1 MLDPVEFLA
10 RLAALVPPPR
20 AHLTRFHGV
29 FAPNAT
35 LRAQVTAA
43 GRGRGATTNVAANA
57 DGTSTQP
64 ACDDRSPEEHR
75 RSMTWAQ
82 RLKRVFN
89 VDVQTCERCG
99 GHARIVAAVEEP
111 QAVRAILDHFEK
123 HGALAQAHYQ
133 PAARGPPRAVA
144 A

>member
-1 MLDPVEFLA
+1 M
-10 RLAALVPPPR
+10 PPPR
-20 AHLTRFHGV
+20 AHLTRLHGV
-29 FAPNAT
+29 FTPNAT

-43 GRGRGATTNVAANA
+43 GRGRGAAKNEATNPVGAAAQPEVNA
-57 DGTSTQP
+57 D
-64 ACDDRSPEEHR
+64 DRTPEERR

-89 VDVQTCERCG
+89 VDVQTCECCG
-99 GHARIVAAVEEP
+99 GQARIVAAVEEP
-111 QAVRAILDHFEK
+111 HAIRAILGHFEK
-123 HGALAQAHYQ
+123 HGALPQAHYQ